1 MLPLQITVALRV
13 DSFTTYAYIAV
24 AFTRWSFFI
33 VFRLNNKNNSS
44 GPCDRYT
51 RMLQINTPLI
61 LERST
66 LFVLALN
73 LLFLVVFYPRR
84 LA

>member
-13 DSFTTYAYIAV
+13 DSFTTYAYSCRIYPLE
-24 AFTRWSFFI
+24 FFI